1 MQAQTRLKEST
12 LRKESTPRRVRG
24 RPRAFDNEAIL
35 DAALELFWKKGYRS
49 TTTRDL
55 EAALGLSQSSISNA
69 FGAKQ
74 DLLEAALDRYEEK
87 ITAMLLGPLEESDEG
102 LTAIEDFFSAL
113 GYWVTHDGNRGCM
126 LINMMA
132 EDGDTTDAITQRS
145 RRYRQRIRT
154 ALHKSLEHAAKRGET
169 AKKALDAR
177 TDLLVG
183 LVLGVNIAARG
194 GAQKAEIDSF
204 FKAARNQVGDWRL
217 AHAHA

>member
-1 MQAQTRLKEST
+1 MQAQTKLKEA
-12 LRKESTPRRVRG
+12 TPRRVRG
-24 RPRAFDNEAIL
+24 RPRAFNDEAML

-74 DLLEAALDRYEEK
+74 DLLEAALDLYEAK
-87 ITAMLLGPLEESDEG
+87 ITAQLLGPLEESDEG
-102 LTAIEDFFSAL
+102 LDAIDDFFAAL

-132 EDGDTTDAITQRS
+132 EDGATTDAITQRS
-145 RRYRQRIRT
+145 RRYRQRIRA
-154 ALHKSLEHAAKRGET
+154 ALHKSLAQAAKKGET
-169 AKKALDAR
+169 AKKALEAR

-194 GAQKAEIDSF
+194 GAQKAEIDGF
-204 FKAARNQVGDWRL
+204 FSAAHNQVGDWRVV
-217 AHAHA
+217 HAHA